1 MCLGLISKYFTVD
14 KLKQPEFSRYVYDFS
29 VDDNAIKITTI
40 ADIRKYLMK
49 KNKNKFFRLFKQ
61 LVLANH

>member
-1 MCLGLISKYFTVD
+1 M
-14 KLKQPEFSRYVYDFS
+14 YDFS